1 MDLVLYGAELV
12 GTVAFALSGAML
24 AAHKGLDLFGVLYLG
39 VVTALGGGTVRD
51 LLLGITPPKMFYSYE
66 YVALAVVTALVLFLV
81 FRRFPRARGGM
92 AGQMDLLYNLCDAV
106 GLGIFAVVGTQA
118 GMEAGYGENAFLCV
132 FLGLTTGVG
141 GGILRDIMAD
151 QTPYVLCKHVYAC
164 ASIAGALL
172 YIALMD
178 LIPAD
183 AAMVIC
189 SAVVFQGTTVTLHPR
204 WFRLRTMFSLM
215 PQSTATTSKR
225 WLEVREYQRF
235 LQLTR
240 LT

>member
-106 GLGIFAVVGTQA
+106 GLGIFAVIGTSA

-141 GGILRDIMAD
+141 GGILRDIMCAGI
-151 QTPYVLCKHVYAC
+151 PGVLRKHIYAV
-164 ASIAGALL
+164 AAIAGSAAFYLL
-172 YIALMD
+172 
-178 LIPAD
+178 
-183 AAMVIC
+183 
-189 SAVVFQGTTVTLHPR
+189 
-204 WFRLRTMFSLM
+204 FRLGLDG
-215 PQSTATTSKR
+215 TAAALCGMSVTVV
-225 WLEVREYQRF
+225 L
-235 LQLTR
+235 R
-240 LT
+240 LLARHYHWNLPKAEEE

>member
-106 GLGIFAVVGTQA
+106 GLGIFAVIGTRA
-118 GMEAGYGENAFLCV
+118 GMEAAAGTETFSRSL
-132 FLGLTTGVG
+132 LGAPPGVG
-141 GGILRDIMAD
+141 GGILRDIMCAD
-151 QTPYVLCKHVYAC
+151 IPGVLRKHIYAV
-164 ASIAGALL
+164 AAIAGSAAFYLL
-172 YIALMD
+172 
-178 LIPAD
+178 
-183 AAMVIC
+183 
-189 SAVVFQGTTVTLHPR
+189 
-204 WFRLRTMFSLM
+204 FRLGLDG
-215 PQSTATTSKR
+215 TAAALCGMSVTVV
-225 WLEVREYQRF
+225 L
-235 LQLTR
+235 R
-240 LT
+240 LLARHYHWNLPKAEEE

>member
-106 GLGIFAVVGTQA
+106 GLGIFAVIGTRA

-141 GGILRDIMAD
+141 GGILRDIMCAGI
-151 QTPYVLCKHVYAC
+151 PGVLRKHIYAV
-164 ASIAGALL
+164 AAIAGSGAFYLLERSSVHGTAAALSG
-172 YIALMD
+172 M
-178 LIPAD
+178 
-183 AAMVIC
+183 
-189 SAVVFQGTTVTLHPR
+189 TVTVVLRLLARHYR
-204 WFRLRTMFSLM
+204 WNL
-215 PQSTATTSKR
+215 PKA
-225 WLEVREYQRF
+225 EEE
-235 LQLTR
+235 
-240 LT
+240 

>member
-106 GLGIFAVVGTQA
+106 GLGIFAVIGTRA

-141 GGILRDIMAD
+141 GGILRDMMCAD
-151 QTPYVLCKHVYAC
+151 IPGVLRKHIYAV
-164 ASIAGALL
+164 AAIAGSGAFYLLERSSVHGTAAALSG
-172 YIALMD
+172 M
-178 LIPAD
+178 
-183 AAMVIC
+183 
-189 SAVVFQGTTVTLHPR
+189 TVTVVLRLLARHYR
-204 WFRLRTMFSLM
+204 WNL
-215 PQSTATTSKR
+215 PKA
-225 WLEVREYQRF
+225 EEE
-235 LQLTR
+235 
-240 LT
+240 

>member
-141 GGILRDIMAD
+141 GGILRDMMCAD
-151 QTPYVLCKHVYAC
+151 IPGVLRKHIYAV
-164 ASIAGALL
+164 AAIAGSGAFYLLERSSVHGTAAALSG
-172 YIALMD
+172 M
-178 LIPAD
+178 
-183 AAMVIC
+183 
-189 SAVVFQGTTVTLHPR
+189 TVTVVLRLLARHYR
-204 WFRLRTMFSLM
+204 WNL
-215 PQSTATTSKR
+215 PKA
-225 WLEVREYQRF
+225 EEE
-235 LQLTR
+235 
-240 LT
+240 